1 MKTWHDALKY
11 FREENKN
18 SQPSKKKN
26 LITMLQV
33 TKPWLNTK
41 NCDHTVCNL
50 LNMCSLNK
58 CTVRFVPSKEFL
70 SVCTRSLVHVLCDVL
85 IFFHFVPF
93 VCVPHCWCIFYGML
107 CDRWAML
114 QFVFFLLFE
123 SIFWSPSIKATT
135 TKLGNEFR
143 IFNTHGVLSVLWRVC
158 VSTSV
163 FHDLEILS
171 FK

>member
-1 MKTWHDALKY
+1 
-11 FREENKN
+11 
-18 SQPSKKKN
+18 
-26 LITMLQV
+26 MLQV

-58 CTVRFVPSKEFL
+58 CTVHFVPSKEFL

-85 IFFHFVPF
+85 IFFFILFH
-93 VCVPHCWCIFYGML
+93 L
-107 CDRWAML
+107 CAFLIAGAYFMECCATVEKCYR
-114 QFVFFLLFE
+114 VFFYFSNRYTYLG
-123 SIFWSPSIKATT
+123 PSIKSIT

-143 IFNTHGVLSVLWRVC
+143 IFDTHGVLSVSWRVC

-163 FHDLEILS
+163 FRDLEKFSL
-171 FK
+171 K